1 MCKCLRVI
9 ITIGKRGF
17 HMSRVVEFSEAGGP
31 EVLRFKDVDVPE
43 AGLGQ
48 VRIRVKAIGLNRAES
63 MWRENKYIEPVQ
75 FPARLG
81 YEAAGTVDSVGK
93 DVSTIA
99 IGDEVNVIP
108 SFSMNQYGMYGEV
121 VLAPI
126 HAVVKHPKGLSSVEA
141 ASIWM
146 MFITAYG
153 PLIEDAKITSQDAV
167 VIPGASSSVGLAAIQ
182 IANSVG
188 AKSIALTRTS
198 AKRKQLT
205 AAGAKYVIA
214 TEEEDL
220 LREVDKIT
228 GGQGARV
235 VFDPVGGPT
244 ISKLIKAM
252 SFQGLLYLYGAL
264 SDQATTV
271 PVLDLIGK
279 IITIKGH
286 NIWITS
292 GNPARQKMAVDFVIN
307 GLEKGTLKPVVD
319 RVFSLDK
326 IVDAH
331 RYLEAG
337 EQVGKIVVTI

>member
-1 MCKCLRVI
+1 
-9 ITIGKRGF
+9 
-17 HMSRVVEFSEAGGP
+17 MSRVVEFAEAGGP
-31 EVLRFKDVDVPE
+31 EVLRFKNVDVPK
-43 AGLGQ
+43 AGPGQ

-63 MWRENKYIEPVQ
+63 MWRHDQYIEPVK

-81 YEAAGTVDSVGK
+81 YEAVGTVDSVGR
-93 DVSTIA
+93 DVTTIA
-99 IGDEVNVIP
+99 VDDEVNVIP

-126 HAVVKHPKGLSSVEA
+126 HAVVRQPKGLSSVEA

-153 PLIEDAKITSQDAV
+153 ALIGDAKITSEDAV

-182 IANSVG
+182 LTNSVG

-198 AKRKQLT
+198 AKRKHLT
-205 AAGAKYVIA
+205 DAGAKYVIA

-220 LREVDKIT
+220 VKAINEIT

-244 ISKLIKAM
+244 VAKLIKTL

-264 SDQATTV
+264 SDQVTTV
-271 PVLDLIGK
+271 SPLELIAK
-279 IITIKGH
+279 ILTIKGY
-286 NIWITS
+286 NIWTTS
-292 GNPARQKMAVDFVIN
+292 GDAQRQKAAVDFVLA
-307 GLEKGTLKPVVD
+307 GLEKGTLKPVID
-319 RVFSLDK
+319 RVFPFDQ
-326 IVDAH
+326 IVEAH
-331 RYLEAG
+331 RYLEASG
-337 EQVGKIVVTI
+337 QIGKIVVTI

>member
-1 MCKCLRVI
+1 
-9 ITIGKRGF
+9 
-17 HMSRVVEFSEAGGP
+17 MSRVVEFAEAGGP
-31 EVLRFKDVDVPE
+31 EVLTFKNVDVPK
-43 AGLGQ
+43 AGPGQ

-63 MWRENKYIEPVQ
+63 MWRHNQYIEPVK

-81 YEAAGTVDSVGK
+81 YEAVGNVDSVGR
-93 DVSTIA
+93 DITTIA
-99 IGDEVNVIP
+99 VGDEVNVIP

-126 HAVVKHPKGLSSVEA
+126 HAVVRQPKGLSPLEA

-153 PLIEDAKITSQDAV
+153 ALIGDAKITSEDAV

-182 IANSVG
+182 ISNSVG

-198 AKRKQLT
+198 AKRKHLT
-205 AAGAKYVIA
+205 DAGAKYVIA

-220 LREVDKIT
+220 VKAIDEIT

-244 ISKLIKAM
+244 VPKLIKTM

-264 SDQATTV
+264 SDQVTTV
-271 PVLDLIGK
+271 PPLDLIAK
-279 IITIKGH
+279 ILTIKGY
-286 NIWITS
+286 NIWTTS
-292 GNPARQKMAVDFVIN
+292 GDAQRQKAAVDFVLA
-307 GLEKGTLKPVVD
+307 GLEKGTLKPVID
-319 RVFSLDK
+319 KVFPFDQ
-326 IVDAH
+326 IVEAH
-331 RYLEAG
+331 RYLEASG
-337 EQVGKIVVTI
+337 QFGKIVVTI

>member
-1 MCKCLRVI
+1 L
-9 ITIGKRGF
+9 T
-17 HMSRVVEFSEAGGP
+17 
-31 EVLRFKDVDVPE
+31 FKNVDVPK
-43 AGLGQ
+43 AGPGQ

-63 MWRENKYIEPVQ
+63 MWRHNQYIEPVK

-81 YEAAGTVDSVGK
+81 YEAVGTVDSVGR
-93 DVSTIA
+93 DVTTIA
-99 IGDEVNVIP
+99 VGDEVNVIP

-126 HAVVKHPKGLSSVEA
+126 HAVVRQPKGLSPLEA

-153 PLIEDAKITSQDAV
+153 ALIGDAKITSEDAV

-182 IANSVG
+182 ISNSVG

-198 AKRKQLT
+198 AKRKHLT
-205 AAGAKYVIA
+205 DAGAKYVIA

-220 LREVDKIT
+220 VKAIDEIT

-244 ISKLIKAM
+244 VPKLIKTM

-264 SDQATTV
+264 SDQVTTV
-271 PVLDLIGK
+271 PPLDLIAK
-279 IITIKGH
+279 ILTIKGY
-286 NIWITS
+286 NIWTTS
-292 GNPARQKMAVDFVIN
+292 GDAQRQKVAVDFVLA
-307 GLEKGTLKPVVD
+307 GLEKGTLKPVID
-319 RVFSLDK
+319 KVFPFDQ
-326 IVDAH
+326 IVEAH
-331 RYLEAG
+331 RYLEASG
-337 EQVGKIVVTI
+337 QFGKIVVTV